1 MAQRKTTRIPRDE
14 IVEQCKKILVVD
26 DEAVNR
32 DVLAGLLR
40 SFGHEPMLADSGL
53 MALEKL
59 NAGVD
64 LVLLDAVMPFMDGYD
79 LVRAIRSDPRHA
91 DIPLIMVTAL
101 AAKEDRLR
109 AVDAGCSDFIS
120 KPIDATELR
129 IRMTSLLRLKSYLD
143 EVKVYQA
150 RLEQMVDEQTRALRL
165 AVENLNDS
173 QQATVRAHR
182 ETLHKLAAAAEFKD
196 QNTGQHINR
205 MSRYSALLAACLGL
219 PQGEVEMVLH
229 GSPMHDIGKIG
240 VPDSILLKPGR
251 LDAVEWEAMKTHTV
265 IGARILESTSS
276 QLLETGRII
285 AESHHE
291 KWDGTGYPHGLS
303 GEDIPLYGRICAVA
317 DVFDALTSRRP
328 YKEALDNTEALRIM
342 ALGRGT
348 HFDPR
353 IHDLFIKNFGEIE
366 AIQRRFRD

>member
-1 MAQRKTTRIPRDE
+1 MEQR
-14 IVEQCKKILVVD
+14 KKILVVD

-32 DVLAGLLR
+32 DVMSGLLR
-40 SFGHEPMLADSGL
+40 SFGHEPLVADSGL
-53 MALEKL
+53 TALEML
-59 NAGVD
+59 REGVD
-64 LVLLDAVMPFMDGYD
+64 IVLLDAMMPFMDGYE
-79 LVRAIRSDPRHA
+79 LVRVIRADPRHA
-91 DIPLIMVTAL
+91 DIPLVMVTAL

-109 AVDAGCSDFIS
+109 AVEAGCTDFIS

-165 AVENLNDS
+165 AVENLNDT
-173 QQATVRAHR
+173 QQAAVRAHR

-196 QNTGQHINR
+196 QNTGQHIVR
-205 MSRYSALLAACLGL
+205 MSRYSALLASRLGL
-219 PQGEVEMVLH
+219 PPSEVEMVLH

-240 VPDSILLKPGR
+240 VPDSVLLKPDKLNAG
-251 LDAVEWEAMKTHTV
+251 EWEAMKTHTV
-265 IGARILESTSS
+265 IGARILESASS

-291 KWDGTGYPHGLS
+291 KWDGSGYPHGLS

-328 YKEALDNTEALRIM
+328 YKDAMTNAEALGIM
-342 ALGRGT
+342 NMGRGK
-348 HFDPR
+348 HFDPV
-353 IHDLFIKNFGEIE
+353 IYDLFIKNFDAIVT
-366 AIQRRFRD
+366 IQRRFQD